1 MRMHGRLVLWS
12 LRHRRWRH
20 VLQVLTMAVTIAVVM
35 LFVSV
40 VTELAAFSK
49 TSPANNLQRILV
61 WPKLAQAGNNGLPVS
76 LTATFERIEGVK
88 VAQCQQAIFA
98 RHESG
103 ATYSINGEQH
113 SGVELNVDFFP
124 VEPDVIE
131 AWKKDR
137 IAGIV
142 SEATAAELNL
152 KVGQTAE
159 IPTPNGP
166 LLIKVVGLSRGA
178 LFPHRIAVHLE
189 YLQEHTK
196 NYGLCSYRVF
206 TSPSDF
212 DRVAREIIE
221 RTANTPTPAQAFSD
235 SEFMGDWVRRVS
247 VVPALLGF
255 LGVFLLLTTALTL
268 ANNTAIAVRE
278 RRIEMATLRVLGYRR
293 RTIAITIL
301 AESALIGLVG
311 GVIAIAVTWL
321 AVGDGVQL
329 TPGIARLLQDVTLT
343 PFSMGCGLVISVMIP
358 VAGALPAAIA
368 SIRTPLVDA
377 LRDAA

>member
-1 MRMHGRLVLWS
+1 MHGRLVLWS

-20 VLQVLTMAVTIAVVM
+20 VLQALTMAVTIAVVM

-40 VTELAAFSK
+40 VTELSAFSGS
-49 TSPANNLQRILV
+49 SPGNNLQRVLV
-61 WPKLAQAGNNGLPVS
+61 WPKLAQAGNNGLPAS
-76 LTATFERIEGVK
+76 LAATFKQIDGVK
-88 VAQCQQAIFA
+88 VAQCQQAIFS
-98 RHESG
+98 RHPSG
-103 ATYSINGEQH
+103 ATYTVNGEEH

-131 AWKKDR
+131 AWKR
-137 IAGIV
+137 ERLGAIV

-159 IPTPNGP
+159 VPTPSGP
-166 LLIKVVGLSRGA
+166 LLIKVVGLSHKP
-178 LFPHRIAVHLE
+178 LFPHRMAVHLD

-196 NYGLCSYRVF
+196 NRGSCSYRVF
-206 TSPSDF
+206 TTPADF
-212 DRVAREIIE
+212 DRVAREIIA

-268 ANNTAIAVRE
+268 ANNSAIAIRE

-293 RTIAITIL
+293 RTIAFTIL
-301 AESALIGLVG
+301 AESALVGLIGA
-311 GVIAIAVTWL
+311 VIAIAVTWL
-321 AVGDGVQL
+321 VIGDGIQL
-329 TPGIARLLQDVTLT
+329 TPGVARLLQDVKLT
-343 PFSMGCGLVISVMIP
+343 PFSIAVGLALALLIP
-358 VAGALPAAIA
+358 VAGALPATIA